1 MFKFG
6 KKSASPAD
14 IEKDVKKFNLAS
26 TVSVAAHKVAIASA
40 GTCGVAAGVV
50 VGNCYY
56 APKRHMPRKERKQA
70 EKINSVAAGVA
81 IASAS
86 ISGAATIVE
95 AIAMPLPFDQSK
107 YIFDEN
113 GEEDA
118 GQNAQ

>member
-1 MFKFG
+1 MFMFG
-6 KKSASPAD
+6 KKSTVN
-14 IEKDVKKFNLAS
+14 IEKDVKKFNLMS

-56 APKRHMPRKERKQA
+56 APKHMSRKERKQA

-107 YIFDEN
+107 YTFDE
-113 GEEDA
+113 DA
-118 GQNAQ
+118 EHSAQ

>member
-1 MFKFG
+1 MFMFG
-6 KKSASPAD
+6 KKDGANL
-14 IEKDVKKFNLAS
+14 EKDVRKFNTAS
-26 TVSVAAHKVAIASA
+26 AVTVAAHKVAIASA
-40 GTCGVAAGVV
+40 GTCGVAAGIV

-56 APKRHMPRKERKQA
+56 APKKRSRKERKQA

-86 ISGAATIVE
+86 ISGAATLVE

-113 GEEDA
+113 GDE
-118 GQNAQ
+118 NAEHSAQ